1 MKRELLLFI
10 ALALLAPALAR
21 AQTAPQPVRTEPV
34 KRADF
39 TPIVMATGT
48 VTPVGLV
55 EVGPQVPGT
64 IVRFGDHTDY
74 RDPVDAGQLLVQ
86 LDDAFPKVRL
96 DEEQAHARRLEAELN
111 QAKAKLDA
119 ARSNKD
125 PAGIKIA
132 EAGVQVAEAAL
143 AEGQASLNEA
153 KLSLDAMHITAPA
166 KGTILARGGEVGQ
179 AVGPNPN
186 GSGLFLIWP
195 TGNRTQIWANV
206 SETDIAGVQVGQPV
220 QFACPGLPGKTFT
233 GKVARIRLQALRS
246 AGQGPVQYTVEIDVD
261 NASGVLLPYLSADV
275 RIATEPRHN
284 ALLVPNAA
292 LEWVPQSELLASM
305 RRQAAGAPAAD
316 PNVKGRRVWVLRD
329 NAAKPVEVQLGRTDG
344 RQTEVTVGS
353 LKEGDAV
360 IVEGSMP

>member
-1 MKRELLLFI
+1 MNPRLPLLLTAITLFGST
-10 ALALLAPALAR
+10 LAR
-21 AQTAPQPVRTEPV
+21 AQTAPQPVRTEAV

-39 TPIVMATGT
+39 TPIIMSTGT

-64 IVRFGDHTDY
+64 IVRFGDHVDY
-74 RDPVDAGQLLVQ
+74 RDPVDVGQVLVQ
-86 LDDAFPKVRL
+86 LDDAFPKIRL

-119 ARSNKD
+119 AKAGND
-125 PAGIKIA
+125 PAATKVA
-132 EAGVQVAEAAL
+132 EAALQIAEAAL

-153 KLSLDAMHITAPA
+153 KLSLEAMRIAAPV
-166 KGTILARGGEVGQ
+166 KGTILARGGDVGQ

-186 GSGLFLIWP
+186 GTGLFVIWP
-195 TGNRTQIWANV
+195 AGNRTQVWANV
-206 SETDIAGVQVGQPV
+206 NETDIAGVQVGQAA
-220 QFACPGLPGKTFT
+220 QFACAGLPGKAFE
-233 GKVARIRLQALRS
+233 GRVARVRMQPAR
-246 AGQGPVQYTVEIDVD
+246 AGQGPVQYTIEVDVD
-261 NASGVLLPYLSADV
+261 NASGALFPYLTADV
-275 RIATEPRHN
+275 RIQAEPRKG

-292 LEWVPQSELLASM
+292 LEWVPQSEMLASM

-329 NAAKPVEVQLGRTDG
+329 NAAKSVEVQLGRTDG
-344 RQTEVTVGS
+344 RQTEVTGGN

-360 IVEGSMP
+360 IVEGSMQ